1 MQPQFRTWSEL
12 LEGSQFVFTG
22 IGKQKQREHI
32 RAMQDQAMKIEPHNN
47 TWTRGL
53 RVLVATGQPIPIYLY
68 DGCLKTERQ
77 VIVPKLSARALW
89 GTVVALIAV
98 QSLLTVLTIR
108 RESLTFDEGN
118 HMFASF
124 MMLHNGDYGLNP
136 EHPPLVKYLAALP
149 TIGRTFWIP
158 ENKNR
163 PFKTE
168 AYLDGGEWVARND
181 GDRNQLVFQMR
192 MAAGVLVP
200 LFALVV
206 FLAAR
211 ECFGDWA
218 GLIALALLVFDPNVI
233 ANSALVTTDIGISLF
248 FVAATWCF
256 YRYVKQPTWTRLII
270 TAIVTGLLLATKHS
284 GILFAPMLLLLIAYE
299 AAAAPKGS
307 RSRTALRL
315 GGAFCVI
322 VVIGVLVLWSFYGFR
337 YAARPAPL
345 KMSTTLS
352 DWVAPIGAFN
362 GAVVKAV
369 GRMHLLPESYLIGM
383 VDVRRMANYYPAF
396 LLGRNWPH
404 GVWWYFPS
412 VFAIKTTLGLI
423 ALSIVAVIAVAAR
436 KLRLGRE
443 LIFMLVPALVYFI
456 VAIVSG
462 MNIGSRHLL
471 PFYGYLFIIAGAGAA
486 ALAASSRRWLLAC
499 TVLVAAHVVSSLAVY
514 PNFMAYANE
523 AFGGP
528 EKLPM
533 LLSDANVEWGQQLF
547 EVKKWQDRHP
557 NEECWF
563 AYFVYPE
570 ILPETYGIHCHHL
583 PNAGTG
589 WAGEPELIPPVVD
602 GAVLLSASNMVA
614 CETTDSS
621 LNPYREFMSM
631 TPDDVIDDGVMVFQ
645 GHFDLHQAAG
655 QARTQMASWAMRK
668 HNPAY
673 ALQLAQEAVALD
685 PDRLTS
691 QTALGDALAANGR
704 KDDARHAWQAAL
716 ALAQQLEPA
725 TQTLYVPR
733 IESKLN
739 Q

>member
-1 MQPQFRTWSEL
+1 
-12 LEGSQFVFTG
+12 
-22 IGKQKQREHI
+22 
-32 RAMQDQAMKIEPHNN
+32 
-47 TWTRGL
+47 
-53 RVLVATGQPIPIYLY
+53 LY
-68 DGCLKTERQ
+68 DGLHRERQ
-77 VIVPKLSARALW
+77 VIVPKLSARVLW

-98 QSLLTVLTIR
+98 QSLLTVLTVR

-118 HMFASF
+118 HMFASY

-136 EHPPLVKYLAALP
+136 EHPPLVKFLAALP
-149 TIGRTFWIP
+149 TIGRNLWIP

-168 AYLDGGEWVARND
+168 AYLSGGEWVARND
-181 GDRNQLVFQMR
+181 GNRNQLVFQMR

-218 GLIALALLVFDPNVI
+218 GLIALTLLVFDPNVI

-248 FVAATWCF
+248 FIAATWCF
-256 YRYVKQPTWTRLII
+256 YRYVKQPSWTRLLIA
-270 TAIVTGLLLATKHS
+270 AIVAGMLLATKHS
-284 GILFAPMLLLLIAYE
+284 GILFAPMLLLLTAYE
-299 AAAAPKGS
+299 VAAAPKGA

-315 GGAFCVI
+315 GGALCVI
-322 VVIGVLVLWSFYGFR
+322 VAIGVLVLWSFYGFR

-345 KMSTTLS
+345 KMSTTLA
-352 DWVAPIGAFN
+352 DWVAPIGAFS
-362 GAVVKAV
+362 GAVVMAV

-383 VDVRRMANYYPAF
+383 VDVRRMANYYPTF
-396 LLGRNWPH
+396 IFGRNWPH
-404 GVWWYFPS
+404 GMWWYFPS

-423 ALSIVAVIAVAAR
+423 ALSIVAAIAVTVR
-436 KLRLGRE
+436 KLRLSRE
-443 LIFMLVPALVYFI
+443 LIFMLVPALVYFLI
-456 VAIVSG
+456 AIVSG

-471 PFYGYLFIIAGAGAA
+471 PFYGFLFIIAGAAA
-486 ALAASSRRWLLAC
+486 TALAASSRRWLIAC
-499 TVLVAAHVVSSLAVY
+499 AVLVAAHVISALAVY

-528 EKLPM
+528 SKLPM
-533 LLSDANVEWGQQLF
+533 LLSDANIEWGQQLF

-557 NEECWF
+557 DEECWF

-570 ILPETYGIHCHHL
+570 ILPETYGIRCHHL
-583 PNAGTG
+583 PNAGTS
-589 WAGEPELIPPVVD
+589 WAGEPELIQPAVD

-614 CETTDSS
+614 CESSDSS
-621 LNPYREFMSM
+621 LNPYLAFMSM
-631 TPDDVIDDGVMVFQ
+631 KPDEVIDNGVMVFQ

-668 HNPAY
+668 HNSVY

-685 PDRLTS
+685 PDRLTN
-691 QTALGDALAANGR
+691 QTELGDAFAANGR
-704 KDDARHAWQAAL
+704 KEEALQAWQTAL
-716 ALAQQLEPA
+716 ALALQLEPA
-725 TQTLYVPR
+725 TQALYVPR
-733 IESKLN
+733 LEAKLKK
-739 Q
+739 